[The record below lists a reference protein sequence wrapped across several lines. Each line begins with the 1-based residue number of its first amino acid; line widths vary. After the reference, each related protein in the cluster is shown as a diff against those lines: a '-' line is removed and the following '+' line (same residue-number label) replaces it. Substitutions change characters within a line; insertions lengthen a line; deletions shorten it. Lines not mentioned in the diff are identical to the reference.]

1 MSQSIKTKTYS
12 IELNSI
18 LQDVHLLNEHDD
30 FIGSIELEVFSSKDM
45 VFPYPAFVLNYYNK
59 EFATSVHTVGRVY
72 NDFEDLNENES
83 VKVPETGFDIYH
95 DSDLEPFIAFTNGP
109 IPNDGGIVDLTII
122 NHKSMNFKGKINLGK
137 ISPYETIFLK
147 FSKYVEN
154 LEHMLEGKRG
164 TIKINHNFNG
174 FFPRFLAGNLQH
186 SFPSVSFTH
195 TYYDCSS
202 CNKESDYWNRKDER
216 HNDSSVLIPLFI
228 TDNFYTDLILY
239 PNFAPSIFSLSL
251 DFYDINGFLLHSMP
265 DYMLVNSSEQKFS
278 QINFN
283 QIIQKYGIS
292 GEAKSANVMANWND
306 GKIPTRLKLGLN
318 IGISNRKSK
327 LPCNICFAPKLG
339 DPMIRK

>member
-1 MSQSIKTKTYS
+1 MKSYYEHLKSIHSFGESVELTRKPIFRASAIFPVVQNENYTSRITFLSYWLLKRQILEVGLLITLRDKTGNILKRDYVTINKAKTYS

-186 SFPSVSFTH
+186 SFPSVTFTH

-202 CNKESDYWNRKDER
+202 VIK
-216 HNDSSVLIPLFI
+216 
-228 TDNFYTDLILY
+228 
-239 PNFAPSIFSLSL
+239 
-251 DFYDINGFLLHSMP
+251 
-265 DYMLVNSSEQKFS
+265 
-278 QINFN
+278 N
-283 QIIQKYGIS
+283 QIIGI
-292 GEAKSANVMANWND
+292 EKMRDITTVLF
-306 GKIPTRLKLGLN
+306 TYLFH
-318 IGISNRKSK
+318 NR
-327 LPCNICFAPKLG
+327 
-339 DPMIRK
+339 